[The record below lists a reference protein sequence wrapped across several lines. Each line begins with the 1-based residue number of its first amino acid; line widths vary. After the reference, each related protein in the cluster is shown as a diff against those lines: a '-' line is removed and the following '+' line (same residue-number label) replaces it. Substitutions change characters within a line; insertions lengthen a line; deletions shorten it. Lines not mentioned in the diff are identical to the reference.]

1 MSDLLESPLHSRHVA
16 LGAKFGP
23 FGGWA
28 MPLDYGSVVAEHKAV
43 RDGVGV
49 FDVSHLGTFDV
60 SGPGTI
66 DFLNTCV
73 TNDLAKIADG
83 QAQYNLVCNEDG
95 GVIDDIIV
103 YRWSEDHALVMPNA
117 ANAATVIA
125 ALTKVAP
132 AGITIVDQHRDIAV
146 LAVQGTTSDE
156 VCAALGFPV
165 GHDYMHFAV
174 GDFHGTQVIVCR
186 TGYTGERGYELL
198 VPAAIAGEV
207 WDALMVAGEPFGIRA
222 CGLGARD
229 TLRTE
234 MGYPLHGQD
243 LAPSISAIESGAGWA
258 IAWDKPT
265 FWGAEALRAAKAAG
279 PSRRIRGLVATGRGI
294 PRPHMS
300 VVGTDGEVLGEVTS
314 GTFSPTLGKGI
325 ALALLRTGIPEG
337 TAVAV
342 EVRGR
347 QEPFE
352 VRKPPF
358 VTPGVREG

>member
-66 DFLNTCV
+66 DFLNRCV

-146 LAVQGTTSDE
+146 LAVQGTTSR
-156 VCAALGFPV
+156 C
-165 GHDYMHFAV
+165 
-174 GDFHGTQVIVCR
+174 
-186 TGYTGERGYELL
+186 
-198 VPAAIAGEV
+198 
-207 WDALMVAGEPFGIRA
+207 
-222 CGLGARD
+222 
-229 TLRTE
+229 
-234 MGYPLHGQD
+234 
-243 LAPSISAIESGAGWA
+243 
-258 IAWDKPT
+258 
-265 FWGAEALRAAKAAG
+265 
-279 PSRRIRGLVATGRGI
+279 
-294 PRPHMS
+294 
-300 VVGTDGEVLGEVTS
+300 
-314 GTFSPTLGKGI
+314 
-325 ALALLRTGIPEG
+325 
-337 TAVAV
+337 
-342 EVRGR
+342 
-347 QEPFE
+347 
-352 VRKPPF
+352 
-358 VTPGVREG
+358 